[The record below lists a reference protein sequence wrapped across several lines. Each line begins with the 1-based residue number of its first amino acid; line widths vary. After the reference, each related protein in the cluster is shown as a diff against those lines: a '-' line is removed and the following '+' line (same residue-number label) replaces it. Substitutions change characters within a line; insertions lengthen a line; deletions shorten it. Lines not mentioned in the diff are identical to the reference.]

1 MEPLKASIPSVM
13 RSLLRSGPMSPG
25 KIGAAWRLAVGTA
38 IDRATSIALR
48 DDGTLEVAATEL
60 TWRRE
65 VRRSQSLILSRLQE
79 LLGDDP
85 VRKIKVV
92 ARLSNI
98 ATPPPDGA
106 GVSAR
111 PGPR

>member
-1 MEPLKASIPSVM
+1 MEPLKASIPSVV
-13 RSLLRSGPMSPG
+13 RALLRAGPMSPG
-25 KIGAAWRLAVGTA
+25 KIGAAWGLAVGTA
-38 IDRATSIALR
+38 IDRATSVARR

-65 VRRSQSLILSRLQE
+65 VRRSQGLILSRLQD
-79 LLGDDP
+79 LLGPEP

-92 ARLSNI
+92 ARLSEA
-98 ATPPPDGA
+98 ATPSPGTD